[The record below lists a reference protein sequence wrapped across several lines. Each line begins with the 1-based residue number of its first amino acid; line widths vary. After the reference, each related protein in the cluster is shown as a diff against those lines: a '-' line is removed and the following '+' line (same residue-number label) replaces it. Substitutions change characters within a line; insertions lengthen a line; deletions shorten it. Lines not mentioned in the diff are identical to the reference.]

1 MCNRHGDNNPRS
13 ALYENRRSR
22 ERRCFV
28 SRKCHPTC
36 DLVRF
41 VIGPDKSIIPDLA
54 ERLPGRGFWLL
65 ASREVVNTACSK
77 KLFSKATGCA
87 VTVMDNLADNI
98 ESQLSQRCLD
108 WLGMARRSG
117 DAVAGYEKVKSFI
130 RGNVDPIILCA
141 SDVADGSQSKL
152 IAKTREASVIN
163 IFSSSELG
171 KIFGRQKTMFAAVRQ
186 RSLASRM
193 MIETRRLEGF
203 RNAGTA

>member
-1 MCNRHGDNNPRS
+1 MCKRHRDNNPKS
-13 ALYENRRSR
+13 ASYENRRSR

-28 SRKCHPTC
+28 SRKSHPSC

-41 VIGPDKSIIPDLA
+41 VVAPDKSIVPDLA

-77 KLFSKATGCA
+77 NLFAKATGCA

-130 RGNVDPIILCA
+130 KGNIDPIILCA
-141 SDVADGSQSKL
+141 SDAADGSQSTL
-152 IAKTREASVIN
+152 IEETHDASVIN

-171 KIFGRQKTMFAAVRQ
+171 KIFGRQKTMFVALRQ

-203 RNAGTA
+203 RNVGTA